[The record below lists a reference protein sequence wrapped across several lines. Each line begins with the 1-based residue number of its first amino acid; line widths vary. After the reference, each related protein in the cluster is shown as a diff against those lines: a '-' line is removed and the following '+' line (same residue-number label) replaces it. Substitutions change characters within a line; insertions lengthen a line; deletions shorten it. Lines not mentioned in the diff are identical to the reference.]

1 MARREAGG
9 EGEGGIRKAGNI
21 KSLYWEIN
29 PKKKTFLLGITQ
41 IREATLYQ

>member
-21 KSLYWEIN
+21 KSLYWGSKPQE
-29 PKKKTFLLGITQ
+29 KTFSFGHYTN
-41 IREATLYQ
+41 